1 MKKII
6 TSDKSIIINT
16 KNIGLRGIK
25 VADTKICGVDG
36 IKGVLKYRGYN
47 VIELA
52 KKSNFEETAYLLLYG
67 DLPTHKQFVEF
78 KTELSRAREIPDQ
91 VIQNLKTRAASAL
104 SMDVLQS
111 AIAHL
116 ADFDSDL
123 LSEDKEAHRRKGIR
137 LISKVST
144 LIAAWD
150 RIRNGLEPIKPDRTL
165 SHSANFLYMIDGVK
179 PDKEISKF
187 IDIAFIIHADH
198 SFNASTFTARGVAST
213 RAHMYAAV
221 TAAIGTLSGI
231 LHGGA
236 NTRVMKELLEIGEVS
251 LVENWVKTKLNE
263 GELIMGMGH
272 AVYKTD
278 DPRAIILKSI
288 AKKISKRKGDSKW
301 VDMALRIEEVTE
313 KEFWKLKHRR
323 IYPNVDLYSAPVYY
337 MMGIDEEIFTALFAA
352 QRMVG
357 WVAHIIE
364 EKFAEAQPKPLIY
377 RPSSTYIGRSCGD
390 KSCVYITIKKRK
402 EEQVQTTN
410 NI

>member
-1 MKKII
+1 MNKASLDKKG
-6 TSDKSIIINT
+6 IINT

-36 IKGVLKYRGYN
+36 KKGILEYRGYN

-67 DLPTHKQFVEF
+67 DLPTHKQLSIF
-78 KTELSRAREIPDQ
+78 KTELKRARDIPEK
-91 VIQNLKTRAASAL
+91 VIQNLKSRASSAL

-111 AIAHL
+111 TIAHL

-123 LSEDKEAHRRKGIR
+123 LAEDKEAHRRKGIR
-137 LISKVST
+137 LISKIATV
-144 LIAAWD
+144 IAAWD

-179 PDKEISKF
+179 PNKEISKF
-187 IDIAFIIHADH
+187 IDIAFILHADH
-198 SFNASTFTARGVAST
+198 AFNASTFTARGVAST
-213 RAHMYAAV
+213 RAHMYAAI

-236 NTRVMKELLEIGEVS
+236 NTRVMKELLEIGELN

-263 GELIMGMGH
+263 GGLIMGMGH
-272 AVYKTD
+272 AVYTTD

-288 AKKISKRKGDSKW
+288 AKKLSKLKGDSKW
-301 VDMALRIEEVTE
+301 YDMALRIEETTK
-313 KEFWKLKHRR
+313 KEFWTLKHRR

-337 MMGIDEEIFTALFAA
+337 MMGIDEEIFTSLFAA
-352 QRMVG
+352 QRTVG

-364 EKFAEAQPKPLIY
+364 EKFAEAQPKPVLY
-377 RPSSTYIGRSCGD
+377 RPSSTYIGRSCVNEN
-390 KSCVYITIKKRK
+390 CNYIPIKKRK
-402 EEQVQTTN
+402 EN
-410 NI
+410 Y